1 MITNKYECRHCG
13 SGTVGQAGSQW
24 TFMHMRQRRPTGRSC
39 CIVKRS
45 NTVCTVLGSDRRSE
59 FNRRQHFSFSSLL
72 SFRSP
77 IWTYNYPYSI
87 WWRSPVTRCCNDV
100 MAAILKVYNATSEMR
115 NPTPSVDAYLGLY
128 SKKSEEQS
136 RQFHPDPVW
145 NDRGLELD
153 YAWRRSLQQQEEQ
166 EQAAIYEISFWSS
179 NYKTATH
186 CLSIRWFECYRQASS
201 SDSHGI

>member
-1 MITNKYECRHCG
+1 
-13 SGTVGQAGSQW
+13 
-24 TFMHMRQRRPTGRSC
+24 
-39 CIVKRS
+39 
-45 NTVCTVLGSDRRSE
+45 
-59 FNRRQHFSFSSLL
+59 
-72 SFRSP
+72 
-77 IWTYNYPYSI
+77 
-87 WWRSPVTRCCNDV
+87 

-179 NYKTATH
+179 NYKKRLTV
-186 CLSIRWFECYRQASS
+186 CPSGDLSVTGKLQAVIAMAYSLDKKVFLS
-201 SDSHGI
+201 KLQWW